1 LGKTGNLIQFSL
13 EKQVFYI
20 FMSPLQYL
28 NCAAQSPRLFINI
41 HSHNAPSA
49 NEWMIQ
55 NLHNHWEK
63 AALPGHF
70 SIGIHPRYIEGDG
83 QEQVRKLKQWSTHPH
98 VLAIGECG
106 LDKVCSTDFSLQQE
120 VFAQQILLAN
130 AIQKTL
136 IIHCVRAWEEVFSL
150 LKKKEDKIPVIFH
163 GFAKNAAMARR
174 ITSNGYYIS
183 FGKALQQEGVRE
195 ALRHIPPERFFLET
209 DDAALSIETVYDLAA
224 RSLSIDHNSLSLQLQ
239 QNATAVFGAAIF
251 QS

>member
-1 LGKTGNLIQFSL
+1 MGKTGTVIQFSL

-20 FMSPLQYL
+20 LLSPLQYL
-28 NCAAQSPRLFINI
+28 NCAAQSPRLYINI
-41 HSHNAPSA
+41 HSHNAPSP
-49 NEWMIQ
+49 NEWVIK
-55 NLHNHWEK
+55 NLHSHWEK
-63 AALPGHF
+63 ADLAGYF
-70 SIGIHPRYIEGDG
+70 SIGIHPWYIDGDG
-83 QEQVRKLKQWSTHPH
+83 QEQLRKLKQWSNHQH

-130 AIQKTL
+130 TIQKPL

-150 LKKKEDKIPVIFH
+150 LKKKENKIPVIFH

-183 FGKALQQEGVRE
+183 FGKTLQQERVRE

-224 RSLSIDHNSLSLQLQ
+224 SSLSIDHNSLSLQLQ
-239 QNATAVFGAAIF
+239 QNATAVFGAAIL